1 VGFFGKF
8 FGKFFGGFFGNK
20 GTPVTAD
27 GSSGVRRIDLTKL
40 QAQEKA
46 YHKKLLA
53 EFALEQNDLVVPSII
68 EAIADSVPVLVEE
81 VTVEKEVELPS
92 LDFSAAVRETQELL
106 ARLTKLENTQETV
119 AVLKEELVIEAKM
132 REVQLREF
140 KRFVAEKVQDDED
153 ALVAC
158 IMELV

>member
-1 VGFFGKF
+1 MGFFGKF

-68 EAIADSVPVLVEE
+68 EAIADSIPVLVEE

>member
-1 VGFFGKF
+1 MGFFGKF

>member
-1 VGFFGKF
+1 MGFFGKF

-81 VTVEKEVELPS
+81 VTVGKEVELPS

>member
-1 VGFFGKF
+1 MGFFGKF

-106 ARLTKLENTQETV
+106 ARLTELENTQETV
-119 AVLKEELVIEAKM
+119 AVLKEELTIEAKM